1 MTGARYANEP
11 QLTHREY
18 EAHNYRGTVLTI
30 TGSSHI
36 LWVYRKN
43 KKRGRFKKG
52 RKSVV
57 VFEFP
62 QLASVSHKVV
72 SAIFYYVVLKYK
84 VTL

>member
-43 KKRGRFKKG
+43 KKKRGRFKKG

-62 QLASVSHKVV
+62 QLATVSHKVV
-72 SAIFYYVVLKYK
+72 SAVFFYYAVLKI
-84 VTL
+84 